1 MENHNDLKWDEA
13 GLLPA
18 IIQDFSSNEVLMLGW
33 MNKQALDCTISER
46 RTVFWSRSRSKL
58 WRKGEES
65 GFIQNVRELRVD
77 CDLDAILVKVEQ
89 VGGITCHT
97 GREHCF
103 FWNYSDNKWQV
114 SEPVI
119 KSPTEIYGHG
129 NE

>member
-18 IIQDFSSNEVLMLGW
+18 IIQDFSSNQILMLGW
-33 MNKQALDCTISER
+33 MNKQALDCTISEH
-46 RTVFWSRSRSKL
+46 RTVFWSRSRNKL

-65 GFIQNVRELRVD
+65 GFIQHVRELRVD

-89 VGGITCHT
+89 VGGIACHT
-97 GREHCF
+97 GRANCF
-103 FWNYSDNKWQV
+103 FWNYSDNKWLV
-114 SEPVI
+114 AEPVI
-119 KSPTEIYGHG
+119 KSPNEIYGDE